1 MKRAAVIS
9 VIAIVAL
16 GAAGNSVYRL
26 GMQRGMS
33 MSATPSGDAATGAA
47 SDTAPQTIAQGEEA
61 TRRHIASGIKAGDM
75 DPATGK
81 KILYYHDPM
90 VPGNKFDKP
99 AKSPFMNMMLVPV
112 YADSDTD
119 ASKVTVSPRIQQN
132 LGVRRRRL
140 QKAC

>member
-1 MKRAAVIS
+1 
-9 VIAIVAL
+9 
-16 GAAGNSVYRL
+16 
-26 GMQRGMS
+26 MQRGMD
-33 MSATPSGDAATGAA
+33 MAAPSGTDHAQHAAPE
-47 SDTAPQTIAQGEEA
+47 TAPQSSAQGEEA
-61 TRRHIASGIKAGDM
+61 TRRHIAAGLKAGDT

-119 ASKVTVSPRIQQN
+119 TSKVTVSARISAEPRRAHGAC
-132 LGVRRRRL
+132 LRRHAVAAGVGGRKHRL
-140 QKAC
+140 QRA